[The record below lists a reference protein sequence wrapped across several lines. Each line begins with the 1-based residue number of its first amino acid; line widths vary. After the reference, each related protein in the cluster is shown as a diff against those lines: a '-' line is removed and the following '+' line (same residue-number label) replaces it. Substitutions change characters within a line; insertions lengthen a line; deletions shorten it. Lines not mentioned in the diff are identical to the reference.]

1 MQDNSRFKK
10 SRQGPE
16 ILRIRAWIQAN
27 REQFRQEV
35 YGPIVTEV
43 RQRSD

>member
-27 REQFRQEV
+27 RGLFREDV
-35 YGPIVTEV
+35 YGPMVTEV
-43 RQRSD
+43 R